1 MQRLDRQ
8 MQHQLLELVRCGDAA
23 ERERAL
29 ALLLED
35 FRGPAMAAVYK
46 ALASCGVDAVHAEEA
61 LQEATLKFISVGV
74 TAFKGEASP
83 RTYFVRIALNAALD
97 TARRLARTRGLD
109 QLDPGTQE
117 RVASAEEGLC
127 AAEIRRALRHCI
139 DLLPEPYRDSVRLY
153 YLEEAGDC
161 STCGERVGTSKDAF
175 MQRLCR
181 ARLMLADCIRRRTR

>member
-1 MQRLDRQ
+1 M
-8 MQHQLLELVRCGDAA
+8 
-23 ERERAL
+23 

-46 ALASCGVDAVHAEEA
+46 ALASCGVDTAHAEEA
-61 LQEATLKFISVGV
+61 LQEAILKFISVGV

-83 RTYFVRIALNAALD
+83 RTYFIRIALNAALD
-97 TARRLARTRGLD
+97 TARRLARTRELD
-109 QLDPGTQE
+109 SSQIGPIGTH
-117 RVASAEEGLC
+117 RPVISAEEGLC

-139 DLLPEPYRDSVRLY
+139 DHLSEPYRSSVRLY

-161 STCGERVGTSKDAF
+161 STCGEMEGISKDAF

-181 ARLMLADCIRRRTR
+181 ARVMLADCIRRRTR